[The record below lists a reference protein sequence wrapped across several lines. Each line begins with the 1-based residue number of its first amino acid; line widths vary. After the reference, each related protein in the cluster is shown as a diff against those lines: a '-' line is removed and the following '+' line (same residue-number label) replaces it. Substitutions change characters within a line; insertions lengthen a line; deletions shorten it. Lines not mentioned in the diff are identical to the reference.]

1 MTDWRRSAAYR
12 IALAYAAAFA
22 LAMALL
28 GIVVFWAMH
37 VAFTRQLDATVAD
50 EAQTLV
56 AEYRSDG
63 GSELADAIAQRELS
77 HSPGRLLYAVF
88 APDGRRLHGG
98 LHTVRPSLGVQNIA
112 FDDPR
117 EGTDAARALAID
129 LSPTER
135 LVVAADREWIER
147 IDQTILIVFAVGF
160 LGVCLLGLVGALLFG
175 SYLRRRLQSI
185 SDGAITIIGGDIRG
199 RMPVGP
205 RHDEFDQ
212 LALTLNRMLERIEG
226 LLTNLRQVSSD
237 IAHDLRSPLTRLR
250 NRLEEGVAAAQGS
263 TSQHLI
269 EETIG
274 RVDEVLSLFA
284 SILRIAEV
292 ESGETRRFFAPVDI
306 SALAQ
311 DLFESYAPSVRD
323 GRRTLIASI
332 EPRLSVVGDRELI
345 AQACANL
352 LENAQLHTP
361 PGTIIR
367 LSLVSAGDCVSLQV
381 NDNGLGVG
389 KADRSRMIERFKRL
403 DASRNTPGHG
413 LGLSLVN
420 AVAALHRGRLSFR
433 DSNPGLSAT
442 LEFPRSDNA
451 PPELEQEQPRD
462 ER

>member
-1 MTDWRRSAAYR
+1 MTDWHRSAAYR

-63 GSELADAIAQRELS
+63 GLELADAIAQRELS

-88 APDGRRLHGG
+88 APDGRRLYGG
-98 LHTVRPSLGVQNIA
+98 LHTARPSLGIQDIA

-117 EGTDAARALAID
+117 EGPDAARALAID
-129 LSPTER
+129 LSPMER

-147 IDQTILIVFAVGF
+147 IDETILIVFAVGF

-175 SYLRRRLQSI
+175 SYLQRRLRSI
-185 SDGAITIIGGDIRG
+185 SDGAVAIIGGDIRG

-226 LLTNLRQVSSD
+226 LLTNLRQVSTD

-250 NRLEEGVAAAQGS
+250 NRLEQGCAAATTGNGQP
-263 TSQHLI
+263 LI
-269 EETIG
+269 EEAITRI
-274 RVDEVLSLFA
+274 DEVLALFS
-284 SILRIAEV
+284 SILRISEI
-292 ESGETRRFFAPVDI
+292 ESGETRRFFAPVDL

-311 DLFESYAPSVRD
+311 DLFESYAPPIRD
-323 GRRTLIASI
+323 SGRTLIASI
-332 EPRLSVVGDRELI
+332 EPGLTVDGDRELI
-345 AQACANL
+345 AQAGANL

-361 PGTIIR
+361 PGTLVR
-367 LSLVSAGDCVSLQV
+367 LSLVSAGDHLSLQV
-381 NDNGLGVG
+381 NDNGRGVG
-389 KADRSRMIERFKRL
+389 KADRVRMIERFKRL
-403 DASRNTPGHG
+403 DASRHTPGHG

-420 AVAALHRGRLSFR
+420 AVAGLHGGRLFFR
-433 DSNPGLSAT
+433 ESHPGLSAT
-442 LEFPRSDNA
+442 LEFPRPGIA
-451 PPELEQEQPRD
+451 PSEIEQEQSRD

>member
-1 MTDWRRSAAYR
+1 MTDWRKSAAYR

-28 GIVVFWAMH
+28 GVVVFWAMH

-63 GSELADAIAQRELS
+63 GSELADAIAQRELYR
-77 HSPGRLLYAVF
+77 SPGRLLYAVF
-88 APDGRRLHGG
+88 APNGRQIYGSLK
-98 LHTVRPSLGVQNIA
+98 TSRPSLGVQDIA
-112 FDDPR
+112 FEDSR
-117 EGTDAARALAID
+117 EGPDTARALAID

-147 IDQTILIVFAVGF
+147 IDQTILTVFAVGF
-160 LGVCLLGLVGALLFG
+160 LAVCLLGLVGALLFG
-175 SYLRRRLQSI
+175 SYLQRRLRSI
-185 SDGAITIIGGDIRG
+185 SDGAVAIIGGDIRG
-199 RMPVGP
+199 RMPVGQ

-226 LLTNLRQVSSD
+226 LLTNLRQVSTD

-250 NRLEEGVAAAQGS
+250 NRLEQGIAAADGQTG
-263 TSQHLI
+263 QPLI
-269 EETIG
+269 EEAIC
-274 RVDEVLSLFA
+274 RVDEILSLFA

-323 GRRTLIASI
+323 SGRTLIASI
-332 EPRLSVVGDRELI
+332 EPRLTVAGDRELI
-345 AQACANL
+345 AQACSNL

-361 PGTIIR
+361 RGTIIR
-367 LSLVSAGDCVSLQV
+367 LSLVSAGDRISLQV

-420 AVAALHRGRLSFR
+420 AVAALHRGRLFFR

-442 LEFPRSDNA
+442 LEFPRSDIER
-451 PPELEQEQPRD
+451 PELKQEQPRD

>member
-63 GSELADAIAQRELS
+63 GSELADAIAQREFS

-88 APDGRRLHGG
+88 SPNGRRLYGG
-98 LHTVRPSLGVQNIA
+98 LHTVRPSLGVQDIT

-117 EGTDAARALAID
+117 EGPDTARALAID

-160 LGVCLLGLVGALLFG
+160 LGICLLGLAGALLFG
-175 SYLRRRLQSI
+175 SYLQRRLRSI
-185 SDGAITIIGGDIRG
+185 SDGAVAIIGGDIRG

-226 LLTNLRQVSSD
+226 LLTNLRQVSTD

-250 NRLEEGVAAAQGS
+250 NRLEEGCAAAQGG

-269 EETIG
+269 EETIV

-323 GRRTLIASI
+323 SGRTLIVSI
-332 EPRLSVVGDRELI
+332 EPKLSVVGDRELI
-345 AQACANL
+345 AQGCANL

-361 PGTIIR
+361 RGTIIR

-381 NDNGLGVG
+381 NDNGLGVD

-442 LEFPRSDNA
+442 LEFPRSDIA
-451 PPELEQEQPRD
+451 PPLLEPGVIA
-462 ER
+462 